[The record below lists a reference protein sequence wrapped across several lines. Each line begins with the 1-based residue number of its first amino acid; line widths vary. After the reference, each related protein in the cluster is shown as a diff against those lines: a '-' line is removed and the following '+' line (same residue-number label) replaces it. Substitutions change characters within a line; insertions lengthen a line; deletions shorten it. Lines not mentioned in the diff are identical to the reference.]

1 MSLKISQK
9 FRGKHQTFTNT
20 YVKKHLQTAISQSIN
35 FTLELLL
42 FQNRIQP
49 YSEYKYVI
57 AQNLKV

>member
-1 MSLKISQK
+1 M

-20 YVKKHLQTAISQSIN
+20 YVKKHLQTAVSQSIN